1 MRLRD
6 KVVIVTGAA
15 GELGR
20 TFLVALAKE
29 EAKTMVTV
37 APPDE
42 VTMAMAMPYRP

>member
-29 EAKTMVTV
+29 EAKIMVTV
-37 APPDE
+37 APLDK
-42 VTMAMAMPYRP
+42 TTRMIAKFYRP